1 LQKYIFR
8 NFYLKLPPVSY
19 TKALDVWTGVCLTFV
34 FGALLEY
41 ALVNYTSRKD
51 KHRAAVMRKRKQWD
65 AEQSLVYHGDKTSP
79 DYSCPNECRNQE
91 PVTAL
96 VNCHF

>member
-1 LQKYIFR
+1 M
-8 NFYLKLPPVSY
+8 
-19 TKALDVWTGVCLTFV
+19 

-51 KHRAAVMRKRKQWD
+51 KHRAAVIKQRKQWD
-65 AEQSLVYHGDKTSP
+65 AEQTRFQQGKSPNYMGDG
-79 DYSCPNECRNQE
+79 R

-96 VNCHF
+96 VRQIFI